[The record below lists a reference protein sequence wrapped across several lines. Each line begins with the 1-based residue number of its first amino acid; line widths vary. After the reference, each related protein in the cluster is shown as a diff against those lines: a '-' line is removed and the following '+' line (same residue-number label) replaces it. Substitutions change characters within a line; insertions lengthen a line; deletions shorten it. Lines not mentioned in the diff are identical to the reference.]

1 MEINRAV
8 LIEPESPGFNFFSS
22 VQMPLLGLPLL
33 GAIMEK
39 MGIEVRIFCENFSDL
54 DWDQIREADIVGLSV
69 LTVLA
74 PRAYELAGKIK
85 NINPSAPVIMGG
97 VHVSMLPEEALENGA
112 DIVVRGE
119 GENTIKK
126 LIDGL
131 RQEKSLEKIPGI
143 SYRREG
149 NIIHNSPG
157 GMTELDRLPAPDFSL
172 IENYRDI
179 PYIPYQTSRGCPHDC
194 EFCSVVEMF
203 GRKVRY
209 RDSGQVISDLT
220 EITSDPAQS
229 EKNVFI
235 VDDNFS
241 ARKGRAKT
249 LLEDLKSST
258 LQLEWSTQEEVL
270 VHKKED
276 ILDLMAET
284 GCKRLQLGIESLNP
298 AALDEYDKPQRK
310 SDIYKAVEKI
320 KARGIAVH
328 GMFVLGA
335 DSDTMKTIK
344 ETIQAALELDLETAQ
359 FFVLVPPPGTDFFQ
373 RIKENGRLLAEK
385 ISDWSFFDGQHVVFE
400 PKNFSPAA
408 LQKAQIK
415 AFKKFYS
422 LKRSLKWLSRGRFRE
437 AGVSIY
443 GFWAIRRW
451 IRENREFIENLSEE
465 NKEVN
470 C

>member
-8 LIEPESPGFNFFSS
+8 LIEPEPPGFNFFSS

-39 MGIEVRIFCENFSDL
+39 MGIEVRIFCEKFSDL

-85 NINPSAPVIMGG
+85 DINPSAPVIMGG

-149 NIIHNSPG
+149 NIIHNKPG

-194 EFCSVVEMF
+194 EFCSVVEIF
-203 GRKVRY
+203 GRKLRY

-258 LQLEWSTQEEVL
+258 LQLEWSTQEE
-270 VHKKED
+270 
-276 ILDLMAET
+276 
-284 GCKRLQLGIESLNP
+284 
-298 AALDEYDKPQRK
+298 
-310 SDIYKAVEKI
+310 
-320 KARGIAVH
+320 
-328 GMFVLGA
+328 
-335 DSDTMKTIK
+335 
-344 ETIQAALELDLETAQ
+344 
-359 FFVLVPPPGTDFFQ
+359 VLVPPPGTDFFQ

-465 NKEVN
+465 IKELN